1 MEIING
7 KIVFDT
13 LIAEPGKD
21 LHSEGY
27 VKHGKTPNGGQR
39 WIRKD
44 KRNAYDREKYRL
56 KREKENEVV
65 EE

>member
-21 LHSEGY
+21 LHNEGY
-27 VKHGKTPNGGQR
+27 VKHGKSPQGGQR
-39 WIRKD
+39 WIRKA

-56 KREKENEVV
+56 KKEKEKEVMV
-65 EE
+65 E